1 MKVQSI
7 FKEYLGSKY
16 SQLSALMYGW
26 YTKTVCNEEQV
37 IMVYVR
43 YILKVSR
50 MFTWSSM
57 QTKRQATFYLTI
69 FILDA
74 LSSTWPNSIHDHF
87 QTMNMCFTFSLF
99 KHSPTGTYL
108 RGKVL
113 NRGIH
118 GISFQ
123 KNPGPC

>member
-7 FKEYLGSKY
+7 FKEYLVSKY

-50 MFTWSSM
+50 TFTWSSM
-57 QTKRQATFYLTI
+57 ANQEVGH
-69 FILDA
+69 ILLD
-74 LSSTWPNSIHDHF
+74 NIH
-87 QTMNMCFTFSLF
+87 S
-99 KHSPTGTYL
+99 
-108 RGKVL
+108 
-113 NRGIH
+113 
-118 GISFQ
+118 
-123 KNPGPC
+123 